1 MRIYFCFVF
10 ENETIRGDLDLF
22 VSKYLTIY
30 MYFNS
35 DNETEWEEA
44 KSNFSSSNIESNP
57 FQLMWFD
64 NTVNVDNLVDP
75 VEKIFMTTKLYLDF
89 FQPQELN
96 LYLSKIEF
104 SNDDNIFYPNK
115 IMKNL
120 SFVSSMTKNSYPKR
134 DNFSKRQLLFKTNLY
149 FSQKVIK
156 IERKYKKLS
165 EFLAAF
171 GSINT
176 NLLIFLTIF
185 VNFINQFWAEQKL
198 MNKLFKFREHMK
210 VNNPNEINLFRANF
224 FKTNV
229 DSNHESTNKNISFQS
244 FKEDVET
251 IQHQNKEKPVSFSL
265 EMTEKKE
272 ISTPFEIN
280 IETLPRQLSVH
291 RKCSNKSWSDHKIE
305 KGEKLL
311 KEMKKPIVFRC
322 YDILL
327 SPICCRSTNLH
338 IKNLLY
344 QKGLKKINNYLDII
358 TYLKKMQEIDLLK
371 YLILDKDQV
380 KLFNFLSMPSISI
393 QFSDSDDYYKEV
405 LNFLVSNVKL
415 DSVELHQLIKSYN
428 SLKNKEDGVNNR
440 LLNLFANEVDHL
452 LIDN

>member
-1 MRIYFCFVF
+1 
-10 ENETIRGDLDLF
+10 
-22 VSKYLTIY
+22 
-30 MYFNS
+30 
-35 DNETEWEEA
+35 
-44 KSNFSSSNIESNP
+44 
-57 FQLMWFD
+57 
-64 NTVNVDNLVDP
+64 
-75 VEKIFMTTKLYLDF
+75 
-89 FQPQELN
+89 
-96 LYLSKIEF
+96 
-104 SNDDNIFYPNK
+104 
-115 IMKNL
+115 
-120 SFVSSMTKNSYPKR
+120 
-134 DNFSKRQLLFKTNLY
+134 
-149 FSQKVIK
+149 
-156 IERKYKKLS
+156 
-165 EFLAAF
+165 
-171 GSINT
+171 
-176 NLLIFLTIF
+176 
-185 VNFINQFWAEQKL
+185 
-198 MNKLFKFREHMK
+198 MK
-210 VNNPNEINLFRANF
+210 VNNPNEINLFIANF

-327 SPICCRSTNLH
+327 SPICCRSTNLN

-371 YLILDKDQV
+371 YLVLDKDQV

-405 LNFLVSNVKL
+405 LNSLVSNVKL